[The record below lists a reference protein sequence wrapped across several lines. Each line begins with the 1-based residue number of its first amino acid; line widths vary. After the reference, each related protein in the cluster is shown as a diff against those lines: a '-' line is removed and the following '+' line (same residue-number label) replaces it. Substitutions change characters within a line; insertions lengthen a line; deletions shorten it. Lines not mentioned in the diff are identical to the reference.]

1 MGKLTHLE
9 AFCSDVAKRG
19 RVWTDGTEEFMRDGE
34 ELWFRGTISRTA
46 PWTRAGRQVAAMEGT
61 VTWADEPKT
70 LTPQEALRSLAD
82 GKCLKLDSLVYRLG
96 TKGTEYWSGGEMPR
110 WWPNDLL
117 IGFLLNRATIA
128 PDPSQPAEPTKPPL
142 KVGDRVKRGPD
153 YPSGLPAHD
162 HAGVVCKLHD
172 DGSCLVSWYDG
183 GVTYPCRYGLD
194 GKYDIEKIEAE
205 PETPA
210 PSFKAGDRVRVVRN
224 SFGACDNT
232 VGALGTVLRFNSTSD
247 IDVRSDL
254 DGISWCFDETD
265 LVLIEAEPQVEF
277 PLTFAEAMWAMEC
290 GSHVSSERWPGNVYH
305 KDYSFLAFDT
315 DEVKSSWR
323 IVEPA
328 TGGEG

>member
-19 RVWTDGTEEFMRDGE
+19 RVWTDGTEEFMRAGK

-70 LTPQEALRSLAD
+70 LTPQEMVAAIGDILGDNGCDCDCECGSPPRECTHDVEQCLACKICD
-82 GKCLKLDSLVYRLG
+82 VIQ
-96 TKGTEYWSGGEMPR
+96 PQ
-110 WWPNDLL
+110 
-117 IGFLLNRATIA
+117 FARAK
-128 PDPSQPAEPTKPPL
+128 PSQPAEPLSIYEARRQERRAAAGLGKAEPTKPPL

-205 PETPA
+205 P
-210 PSFKAGDRVRVVRN
+210 
-224 SFGACDNT
+224 
-232 VGALGTVLRFNSTSD
+232 
-247 IDVRSDL
+247 
-254 DGISWCFDETD
+254 
-265 LVLIEAEPQVEF
+265 QVEY
-277 PLTFAEAMWAMEC
+277 PLTYAEAMWAMEC